1 MITNGLERRIKKT
14 GFRGEFRRAVPLS
27 EVTSFKIGGPADVV
41 LYPQGLEDLQ
51 IIMALCREEGM
62 GYFPLGNGTNLL
74 ASDRGVREPLIN
86 LSCGIEDI
94 RKQETKVMVGAGL
107 GLPQLLRFC
116 ASNGLSGL
124 EPLAGIPGTVGGGIR
139 MNAGS
144 WGMEIGDRIS
154 SLMIMDRAGG
164 IRWLKQKE
172 VTFDYRGINLPPE
185 EIIIQGEFTLR
196 TGEETEITEKMK
208 DFVRKRKE
216 TQPLFQP
223 SAGSIFKNPP
233 DMPAGKLIEEAGLKG
248 LRRGDAMVSPLHANF
263 IVNVGTARARDVIG
277 LITQIRERIYQ
288 EKGIRLELEVQII
301 GEQEVE
307 T

>member
-1 MITNGLERRIKKT
+1 MITNGLERRIKKA
-14 GFRGEFRRAVPLS
+14 GFRGEIQHEVPLS
-27 EVTSFKIGGPADVV
+27 EVTSFKIGGPADVI

-62 GYFPLGNGTNLL
+62 GYLPLGNGTNLL
-74 ASDRGVREPLIN
+74 ASDKGVREPLIN
-86 LSCGIEDI
+86 LSRGLEDI
-94 RKQETKVMVGAGL
+94 RKQGTKVMVGAGL

-116 ASNGLSGL
+116 ATNGLSGL

-154 SLMIMDRAGG
+154 SLMVMDRAGG
-164 IRWLKQKE
+164 IRWLKHKD

-185 EIIIQGEFTLR
+185 EIILQGEFTLHK
-196 TGEETEITEKMK
+196 GEESKITEKMK
-208 DFVRKRKE
+208 DFVHKRKE

-223 SAGSIFKNPP
+223 SAGSIFKNPSE
-233 DMPAGKLIEEAGLKG
+233 MPAGKLIEEAGLKG

-263 IVNVGTARARDVIG
+263 IVNVGTARARDVMG
-277 LITQIRERIYQ
+277 LITQIRERVYQ

-307 T
+307 K

>member
-1 MITNGLERRIKKT
+1 MITNGLERRIKKA
-14 GFRGEFRRAVPLS
+14 GFRGEIRHGVPLS
-27 EVTSFKIGGPADVV
+27 EVTSFKIGGPADVI
-41 LYPQGLEDLQ
+41 LYPQVLEDLQ

-62 GYFPLGNGTNLL
+62 GYLPLGNGTNLL

-86 LSCGIEDI
+86 LSHGLEDI
-94 RKQETKVMVGAGL
+94 RKQGTKVMAGAGL

-116 ASNGLSGL
+116 ATNGLSGL
-124 EPLAGIPGTVGGGIR
+124 EPLTGIPGTVGGGIR

-154 SLMIMDRAGG
+154 SLMTIDRAGG
-164 IRWLKQKE
+164 ITWLKHKD
-172 VTFDYRGINLPPE
+172 VTFDYRGIDLPPE
-185 EIIIQGEFTLR
+185 EIIIQGEFSLHK
-196 TGEETEITEKMK
+196 GEESEITEKMK

-263 IVNVGTARARDVIG
+263 IVNVGTALARDVIG
-277 LITQIRERIYQ
+277 LIAQIREQVYQ

-301 GEQEVE
+301 GEPEVE
-307 T
+307 K

>member
-1 MITNGLERRIKKT
+1 MIANGWERKIKKA
-14 GFRGEFRRAVPLS
+14 GFQGEIRQGVLMS
-27 EVTSFKIGGPADVV
+27 EVTSFRIGGPADCI
-41 LYPQGLEDLQ
+41 LYPQGMQDLQ
-51 IIMALCREEGM
+51 IVIALCRDEGVR
-62 GYFPLGNGTNLL
+62 YLPLGNGTNLL

-86 LSCGIEDI
+86 LTRGLGDI
-94 RKQETKVMVGAGL
+94 RKQGTKFMAGAGL
-107 GLPQLLRFC
+107 GLSQLLRLC

-124 EPLAGIPGTVGGGIR
+124 ESLAGIPGTVGGGIR

-154 SLMIMDRAGG
+154 SLMVMDRAGG
-164 IRWLKQKE
+164 IRWLKQDE
-172 VTFDYRGINLPPE
+172 VTFGYRGIDLSPE
-185 EIIIQGEFTLR
+185 EIILQGEFSLHK
-196 TGEETEITEKMK
+196 GVESEISGKMK
-208 DFVRKRKE
+208 EFMLRRKE

-263 IVNVGTARARDVIG
+263 IVNVGTARARDVMG
-277 LITQIRERIYQ
+277 LITQIRDQVYH

-301 GEQEVE
+301 GEPEME

>member
-208 DFVRKRKE
+208 DFVRKRKK

-277 LITQIRERIYQ
+277 LITQIRERVYQ

-301 GEQEVE
+301 GEPEVE
-307 T
+307 K

>member
-1 MITNGLERRIKKT
+1 MIANGWERKIKKA
-14 GFRGEFRRAVPLS
+14 GFQGEIRQTVPLS
-27 EVTSFKIGGPADVV
+27 EITSFKIGGPADCI

-51 IIMALCREEGM
+51 IIIALCREEGIR
-62 GYFPLGNGTNLL
+62 YLPLGNGTNLL
-74 ASDRGVREPLIN
+74 ASDRGVRYPLIK
-86 LSCGIEDI
+86 LTHGLKDI
-94 RKQETKVMVGAGL
+94 RKQGTKVMAGTGL

-124 EPLAGIPGTVGGGIR
+124 ESLAGIPGTVGGGIR

-154 SLMIMDRAGG
+154 SLMVMDREGG
-164 IRWLKQKE
+164 ITWLKHDE
-172 VTFDYRGINLPPE
+172 VTLSYRGIDLPRE
-185 EIIIQGEFTLR
+185 AIILQGEFSLHK
-196 TGEETEITEKMK
+196 GEDAESTEKMK
-208 DFVRKRKE
+208 DFMLKRKK

-263 IVNVGTARARDVIG
+263 IVNVGTAQARDVIG
-277 LITQIRERIYQ
+277 LITQIRDRVYHD
-288 EKGIRLELEVQII
+288 KGIRLELEVQII
-301 GEQEVE
+301 GESEME
-307 T
+307 K

>member
-1 MITNGLERRIKKT
+1 MIANGWERKIKKA
-14 GFRGEFRRAVPLS
+14 GFQGEIQQTVPLS
-27 EVTSFKIGGPADVV
+27 EITSFKIGGPADCI
-41 LYPQGLEDLQ
+41 LYPLGLEDLQ
-51 IIMALCREEGM
+51 IIIALCREEGIR
-62 GYFPLGNGTNLL
+62 YLPLGNGTNLL
-74 ASDRGVREPLIN
+74 ASDRGVRDPLIK
-86 LSCGIEDI
+86 LTYGLKDI
-94 RKQETKVMVGAGL
+94 RKQGTKVMAGTGL

-154 SLMIMDRAGG
+154 SLMVMDQAGE
-164 IRWLKQKE
+164 ITWLKRNE
-172 VTFDYRGINLPPE
+172 VTFSYRGIDLPPE
-185 EIIIQGEFTLR
+185 AIILQGEFSLDK
-196 TGEETEITEKMK
+196 GEDTESTEKMK
-208 DFVRKRKE
+208 DFMLKRKE

-277 LITQIRERIYQ
+277 LITQIRDRVYHD
-288 EKGIRLELEVQII
+288 KGIRLELEVQII

>member
-1 MITNGLERRIKKT
+1 MITNGWEQRIKKA
-14 GFRGEFRRAVPLS
+14 GFQGAIRQGVPLR
-27 EVTSFKIGGPADVV
+27 EVTSFRIGGPADCI

-51 IIMALCREEGM
+51 IVISLCREEGM
-62 GYFPLGNGTNLL
+62 QYLPLGNGTNLL
-74 ASDRGVREPLIN
+74 ATDRGVREPLIN
-86 LSCGIEDI
+86 LSRGLKDI
-94 RKQETKVMVGAGL
+94 RKQGTKVMAGAGL
-107 GLPQLLRFC
+107 GLPQLLLFC

-144 WGMEIGDRIS
+144 WGMEVGDRIS
-154 SLMIMDRAGG
+154 SLMLMDRAGE
-164 IRWLKQKE
+164 IRWLKRDE
-172 VTFDYRGINLPPE
+172 VTFDYRGIDLPPE
-185 EIIIQGEFTLR
+185 KIILQGEFSLHK
-196 TGEETEITEKMK
+196 GEESEITGKMK
-208 DFVRKRKE
+208 DFMLRRKE
-216 TQPLFQP
+216 KQPLFQP

-233 DMPAGKLIEEAGLKG
+233 DTPAGKLIEEAGLKG

-277 LITQIRERIYQ
+277 LITQIRDRVYQ

-301 GEQEVE
+301 GEPEVE